1 MNKMKVTIF
10 LITVLNIIYVIYSK
24 GLKPLFL
31 NIVEL
36 VKLVYNEVIKPLSI
50 YVYNTTSDFITY
62 SKSNDFKSKIE
73 DMKTILNH
81 SVEYFKQNNFESIYN
96 DITNIKNIV
105 LIVIKHFYKE
115 YKIYSKV
122 EFVSINNDFT
132 EIEYKV
138 SEAGGEENATRRFSV
153 ITNEITIPSAEND
166 NSYNQ

>member
-10 LITVLNIIYVIYSK
+10 LIIVLNIIYVIYSK

-62 SKSNDFKSKIE
+62 LKSNDLKSKIE
-73 DMKTILNH
+73 DMKTTLNH

-96 DITNIKNIV
+96 DIVRVKNVVFIV
-105 LIVIKHFYKE
+105 TKHFYHE
-115 YKIYSKV
+115 YENHTWV
-122 EFVSINNDFT
+122 EFISINNDLT
-132 EIEYKV
+132 EVVYKV
-138 SEAGGEENATRRFSV
+138 SGENKE
-153 ITNEITIPSAEND
+153 ETIICKFNVLESIVVKD
-166 NSYNQ
+166 DLY